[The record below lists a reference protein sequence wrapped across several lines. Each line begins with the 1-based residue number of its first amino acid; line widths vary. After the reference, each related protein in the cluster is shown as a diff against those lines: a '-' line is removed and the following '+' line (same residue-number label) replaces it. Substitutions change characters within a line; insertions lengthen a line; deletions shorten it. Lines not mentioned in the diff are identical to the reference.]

1 MSSTDQQNSHPAPA
15 SADAEVPSE
24 HEVPEDLG
32 LAAEFP
38 RVTRDEWRELVA
50 GVLRKAGRE
59 DLPEPVEEAL
69 RRPVATGVTVAPLY
83 TAADAADLPTAVGVP
98 GLPPFVR
105 GARPSGGPA
114 GSAEVTASGGADGG
128 APGGWDI
135 RQRHAHPDVAVTE
148 EAIAADLENGVT
160 SLWLVV
166 GDGAVPA
173 DRLGDVLADVYLD
186 LAPVSVSGGPA
197 AAEAFL
203 DLVEGRDDL
212 APGGSLGLD
221 PLGVHAASGQSQDLS
236 GLADVARRAAAHA
249 GLRSVV
255 VDGTVFADAGAS
267 AVEELG
273 CSLAAGVA
281 YLRALTDGGLSV
293 DEAFGQLEFRY
304 AATADQ
310 FTTIATLR
318 AARRLWDRV
327 GEVSGASPEAR
338 GQHQHAVTSSVMTT
352 KRDPWVNMLRTTVAC
367 FGAGVGG
374 ADAVTV
380 QPFDAALGLPD
391 SFSRRIARNTQSL
404 LVEEGHLARVL
415 DPAGGSWYVE
425 SLTDELA
432 RAAWDWF
439 TEIERAGGLAAALD
453 SGLVRDRIAAA
464 WDARSKRLATR
475 ADAITGVSEFPNLTE
490 KLPERQPA
498 AELHPG
504 GGLPRVRAA
513 QEYEALRDAADA
525 AGERPTVY
533 LATIGPI
540 ARHTARASFAGNLF
554 QAGGLATPAG
564 DGASGLADA
573 GTTVACICGTDK
585 DYAEQAAGLAAAL
598 KDAGVTQVWLAGK
611 PNLAV
616 DGVDGYVYAGCDA
629 LDVLR
634 TVHAQLGLEGVQA

>member
-1 MSSTDQQNSHPAPA
+1 MTSIDQQSSDPTPP
-15 SADAEVPSE
+15 DAQVPSE
-24 HEVPEDLG
+24 YEVPEDLG
-32 LAAEFP
+32 LAAGFP
-38 RVTRDEWRELVA
+38 GVTRDEWRELVT

-69 RRPVATGVTVAPLY
+69 RRFVAPGVTVAPLY
-83 TAADAADLPTAVGVP
+83 TATDAGDLPTSVGVP
-98 GLPPFVR
+98 GLAPFVR
-105 GARPSGGPA
+105 GSRAGAAGAAGGP
-114 GSAEVTASGGADGG
+114 DGDV
-128 APGGWDI
+128 PGGWDV
-135 RQRHAHPDVAVTE
+135 RQRHAHPDVAVTK

-186 LAPVSVSGGPA
+186 LAPVSVQGGTA

-203 DLVEGRDDL
+203 DLVAGRTDL

-221 PLGVHAASGQSQDLS
+221 PLGEHAASGRAQDLS
-236 GLADVARRAAAHA
+236 GLAQFARRAAAHP
-249 GLRSVV
+249 GLRSIV
-255 VDGTVFADAGAS
+255 VDGTVFADAGGS
-267 AVEELG
+267 VVEELG

-281 YLRALTDGGLSV
+281 YLRALTDSADGQQGLSV
-293 DEAFGQLEFRY
+293 EDALGQLEFRY
-304 AATADQ
+304 SAAADQ
-310 FTTIATLR
+310 FTTIAALR

-327 GEVSGASPEAR
+327 GEVAGAAPGSR
-338 GQHQHAVTSSVMTT
+338 GQRQHAVTSSVMTT
-352 KRDPWVNMLRTTVAC
+352 RRDPWVNMLRTTVAC
-367 FGAGVGG
+367 FAAGVGG

-404 LVEEGHLARVL
+404 LVEEGHLGRVL

-453 SGLVRDRIAAA
+453 AGLVRDRIATA
-464 WDARSKRLATR
+464 WDARTARLATR

-490 KLPERQPA
+490 KLPQRLPA
-498 AELHPG
+498 ADLLPR

-513 QEYEALRDAADA
+513 QEFEALRDAADA

-533 LATIGPI
+533 LATIGSI
-540 ARHTARASFAGNLF
+540 ARHTARAAFAGNLF
-554 QAGGLATPAG
+554 QAGGLATPSG
-564 DGASGLADA
+564 DGTDGFADA
-573 GTTVACICGTDK
+573 GTAVVCICGTDK
-585 DYAEQAAGLAAAL
+585 DYSGSAAALAAAL
-598 KDAGVTQVWLAGK
+598 RDAGATQVWLAGK
-611 PNLAV
+611 PDLAV

-634 TVHAQLGLEGVQA
+634 TVHEQLGLEGVQA